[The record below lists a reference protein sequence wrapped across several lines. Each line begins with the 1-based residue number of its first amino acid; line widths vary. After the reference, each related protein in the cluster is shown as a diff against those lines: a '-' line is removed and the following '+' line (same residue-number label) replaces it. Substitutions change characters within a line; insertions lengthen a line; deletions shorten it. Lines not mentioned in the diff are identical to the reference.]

1 MRKLVRKSKDRPTQT
16 PDVVFVVTS
25 HYQSLQIVV
34 LLLQA
39 CLFGSL
45 ALSRTLLLQQLQ
57 WLQRKSK
64 DRPTRTPNV
73 VIVVA
78 LQYQSL
84 QIIVLLLQACLLES
98 YLFCKI

>member
-1 MRKLVRKSKDRPTQT
+1 MRKLVRKNKDRPTQT

-25 HYQSLQIVV
+25 YYQSLQIVV

-45 ALSRTLLLQQLQ
+45 VLSCTLLLQQLQ

-98 YLFCKI
+98 YLFCEI